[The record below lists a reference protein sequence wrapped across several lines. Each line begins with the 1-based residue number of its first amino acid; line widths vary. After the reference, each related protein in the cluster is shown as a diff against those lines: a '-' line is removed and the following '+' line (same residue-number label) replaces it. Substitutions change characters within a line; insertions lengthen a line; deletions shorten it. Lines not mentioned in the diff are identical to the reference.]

1 MNESVMMDI
10 ILTPLHEGVAS
21 GNRDL
26 TVADDAVI
34 AYPNPVT
41 DRVRI
46 HMARLR
52 AGAEAQV
59 YDAQVYDAQVYDAQG
74 KLLKAERLTRE
85 MHDIDLSGLRPGL
98 LQVRVQNGK
107 KVTTLSLIKP

>member
-52 AGAEAQV
+52 AGAG
-59 YDAQVYDAQVYDAQG
+59 AQVYDAQG
-74 KLLKAERLTRE
+74 KLLKGERLTRE
-85 MHDIDLSGLRPGL
+85 MHDIDLSGMRPGL
-98 LQVRVQNGK
+98 LQVRVRNEK
-107 KVTTLSLIKP
+107 KVTTLSLIKL

>member
-1 MNESVMMDI
+1 MMDI

-59 YDAQVYDAQVYDAQG
+59 YDAQG

-85 MHDIDLSGLRPGL
+85 MHDIDLSGMRPGL
-98 LQVRVQNGK
+98 LQVRVRNGK
-107 KVTTLSLIKP
+107 KVTTLSLIKL

>member
-10 ILTPLHEGVAS
+10 ILTLLHEGVAS

-26 TVADDAVI
+26 TVAHDAVI

-41 DRVRI
+41 ERVRI
-46 HMARLR
+46 HMERLR
-52 AGAEAQV
+52 AGAE
-59 YDAQVYDAQVYDAQG
+59 AQVYDAQVYDAQG

-85 MHDIDLSGLRPGL
+85 MHDIDLSGMRPGL
-98 LQVRVQNGK
+98 LQVRVRNEK
-107 KVTTLSLIKP
+107 KVTTLSLIKL

>member
-1 MNESVMMDI
+1 MMDI

-46 HMARLR
+46 HMERLR
-52 AGAEAQV
+52 AGAE
-59 YDAQVYDAQVYDAQG
+59 AQVYDAQG

-85 MHDIDLSGLRPGL
+85 MHDIDLSGMRPGL
-98 LQVRVQNGK
+98 LQVRVRNGK
-107 KVTTLSLIKP
+107 KVTTLSLIKL

>member
-26 TVADDAVI
+26 TVAHDAVI

-52 AGAEAQV
+52 AGAEAP
-59 YDAQVYDAQVYDAQG
+59 VYDAQG
-74 KLLKAERLTRE
+74 KLLKAERLTRK

-98 LQVRVQNGK
+98 LQVRVRNGK
-107 KVTTLSLIKP
+107 KVTTLSLIKL

>member
-1 MNESVMMDI
+1 MMDI

-26 TVADDAVI
+26 TVADDAFI

-46 HMARLR
+46 HKAKLL
-52 AGAEAQV
+52 AGAEAQE
-59 YDAQVYDAQVYDAQG
+59 YDAQG
-74 KLLKAERLTRE
+74 KLLKAERLTRK

-98 LQVRVQNGK
+98 LQVRVRNEK
-107 KVTTLSLIKP
+107 KVTTLSLIKL

>member
-59 YDAQVYDAQVYDAQG
+59 YDAQG

-85 MHDIDLSGLRPGL
+85 MHDIDLSGMRPGL
-98 LQVRVQNGK
+98 LQVRVRNGK
-107 KVTTLSLIKP
+107 KVTTLSLIKL

>member
-1 MNESVMMDI
+1 MNQSVMMDI
-10 ILTPLHEGVAS
+10 FLTPLHEGVAS

-59 YDAQVYDAQVYDAQG
+59 YDAQG

-85 MHDIDLSGLRPGL
+85 MHDIDLSGMRPGL
-98 LQVRVQNGK
+98 LQVRVRNGK
-107 KVTTLSLIKP
+107 KVTTLSLIKL

>member
-41 DRVRI
+41 YRVRI
-46 HMARLR
+46 LMAKLR
-52 AGAEAQV
+52 AGAE
-59 YDAQVYDAQVYDAQG
+59 AQVYDAQG

-85 MHDIDLSGLRPGL
+85 MHDIDLSGMRPGL
-98 LQVRVQNGK
+98 LQVRVRNGK
-107 KVTTLSLIKP
+107 KVTTLSLIKL

>member
-26 TVADDAVI
+26 TVAHDAVI

-46 HMARLR
+46 LMAKLR
-52 AGAEAQV
+52 AGAE
-59 YDAQVYDAQVYDAQG
+59 AQVYDAQG

-85 MHDIDLSGLRPGL
+85 MHDIDLSGMRPGL
-98 LQVRVQNGK
+98 LQVRVRNGK
-107 KVTTLSLIKP
+107 KVTTLSLIKL

>member
-1 MNESVMMDI
+1 MNESVIMDI

-26 TVADDAVI
+26 TVAHDAVI

-46 HMARLR
+46 LMAKLR
-52 AGAEAQV
+52 AGAE
-59 YDAQVYDAQVYDAQG
+59 AQVYDAQG

-98 LQVRVQNGK
+98 LQVRVRNGK
-107 KVTTLSLIKP
+107 KVTTLSLIKL

>member
-59 YDAQVYDAQVYDAQG
+59 YDAQG

-85 MHDIDLSGLRPGL
+85 MHDIDLSGMRPGL
-98 LQVRVQNGK
+98 LQVRVRNEK
-107 KVTTLSLIKP
+107 KVTTLSLIKL

>member
-52 AGAEAQV
+52 AGAEAP
-59 YDAQVYDAQVYDAQG
+59 VYDAQG
-74 KLLKAERLTRE
+74 KLLNAERLTRK

-98 LQVRVQNGK
+98 PQVRVRNGK
-107 KVTTLSLIKP
+107 KVTTLSLIKL

>member
-52 AGAEAQV
+52 AGAEAPV
-59 YDAQVYDAQVYDAQG
+59 YDAPVYDAQG
-74 KLLKAERLTRE
+74 KLLKAERLTRK

-98 LQVRVQNGK
+98 LQVRVRNGK
-107 KVTTLSLIKP
+107 KVTTLSLIKL

>member
-59 YDAQVYDAQVYDAQG
+59 YDAQG
-74 KLLKAERLTRE
+74 KLLKAVRLTRE

-98 LQVRVQNGK
+98 LQVRVRNGK
-107 KVTTLSLIKP
+107 KVTTLSLIKL

>member
-1 MNESVMMDI
+1 MMDI

-26 TVADDAVI
+26 TVAHDAVI

-46 HMARLR
+46 LMAKLR
-52 AGAEAQV
+52 AGAE
-59 YDAQVYDAQVYDAQG
+59 AQVYDAQG

-85 MHDIDLSGLRPGL
+85 MHDIDLSGMRPGL
-98 LQVRVQNGK
+98 LQVRVRNGK
-107 KVTTLSLIKP
+107 KVTTLSLIKL

>member
-46 HMARLR
+46 HMERLR
-52 AGAEAQV
+52 AGAE
-59 YDAQVYDAQVYDAQG
+59 AQVYDAQG

-85 MHDIDLSGLRPGL
+85 MHDIDLSGMRPGL
-98 LQVRVQNGK
+98 LQVRVRNGK
-107 KVTTLSLIKP
+107 KVTTLSLIKL

>member
-10 ILTPLHEGVAS
+10 ILTPLHEGVDS

-41 DRVRI
+41 DWVHI
-46 HMARLR
+46 HLAMLR
-52 AGAEAQV
+52 SGAEV
-59 YDAQVYDAQVYDAQG
+59 QVYDAQG
-74 KLLKAERLTRE
+74 KLLKTERITRQKQE
-85 MHDIDLSGLRPGL
+85 TDLSGLRPGIL
-98 LQVRVQNGK
+98 LLRVRNGR
-107 KVTTLSLIKP
+107 KVTTLSLIKL